1 MAQLVINNAI
11 LMCSFGM
18 APGALTVLPINRVLS
33 GNQPVANIM
42 DNKPMLN
49 IKPFAMC
56 SSIANP
62 TVSAATS
69 AAMGVLTPM
78 PCIPMTLSP
87 WAPGSPTVMVGG
99 QPALSSSCQL
109 MCNWG
114 GAITV
119 NFAGQVTVN
128 VA

>member
-1 MAQLVINNAI
+1 MRGEVLAHCAGLGSQIRQPPQQSRGTPAKAGRLGRVIEDFLVP
-11 LMCSFGM
+11 SE
-18 APGALTVLPINRVLS
+18 
-33 GNQPVANIM
+33 GNY
-42 DNKPMLN
+42 
-49 IKPFAMC
+49 F
-56 SSIANP
+56 IANP